1 MWIWGHL
8 SRRPG
13 KKKEKEGGRERWKEE
28 EGEGFFSC
36 EFLNRPVVR
45 FFFVC
50 LISIWLLK
58 QLKCSLH

>member
-50 LISIWLLK
+50 LISI
-58 QLKCSLH
+58 